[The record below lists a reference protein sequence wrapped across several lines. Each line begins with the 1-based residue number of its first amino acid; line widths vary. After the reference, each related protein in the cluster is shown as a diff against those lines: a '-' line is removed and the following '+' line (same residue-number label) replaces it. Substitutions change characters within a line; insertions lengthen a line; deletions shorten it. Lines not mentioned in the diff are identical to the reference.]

1 MPQAEL
7 RDLLEAGVHFGHQTR
22 RWNPNMRRFIFG
34 ELDGIH
40 IIDLLQTEAL
50 LENARK
56 FAGEL
61 ATGGGTVLFVGT
73 KKQARDTIQ
82 EWADR
87 CKMPYVNK
95 RWLGGLLTN
104 FNTMSGRIARL
115 HELNGWKEEGKLD
128 LLPTKERMG
137 MEAEL
142 AKLEFNLGGVR
153 DMDRLPDAV
162 FVADLK
168 TEEIAVNEAARLRI
182 PIIGLV
188 DTNCDPTP
196 VDYVIPGNDDAIRS
210 CELVIGTIGGAID
223 EGSSSWRVQE
233 EKRLAE
239 EMERRK
245 REEEERRKREEE
257 EKARREAE
265 EAKQAAEAAAKQ
277 AAEQKAAQQK
287 AAQAQAQAQKPQ
299 APAPQAAAQKPQAQ
313 APQAQAAEAAG
324 PVSDTTSSGKPDD
337 PASSPPAAEAPKA
350 QVQATP
356 AGAAVE
362 AQAAEKPAPTVAG
375 EQPAAEDA
383 QPSAEQPPPPPEES
397 AKAAG
402 DEEKAENEGEAK

>member
-1 MPQAEL
+1 MAQAEL

-22 RWNPNMRRFIFG
+22 RWNPNMRRFIFT
-34 ELDGIH
+34 EMDGIH

-73 KKQARDTIQ
+73 KKQAADTIQ
-82 EWADR
+82 EWAER
-87 CKMPYVNK
+87 CQMPYVNK

-115 HELNGWKEEGKLD
+115 HEIGGWKEEGKLD
-128 LLPTKERMG
+128 LLPTKERMK

-210 CELVIGTIGGAID
+210 CELVIGTIGSAIE
-223 EGSSSWRVQE
+223 EGSSAWRVQE
-233 EKRLAE
+233 EKRIAE

-245 REEEERRKREEE
+245 REEEERKKREEE
-257 EKARREAE
+257 EKARVEALEAKKAAE
-265 EAKQAAEAAAKQ
+265 EAEKAAQATAQ
-277 AAEQKAAQQK
+277 AQQK
-287 AAQAQAQAQKPQ
+287 AQQTQRKAPQQPQ
-299 APAPQAAAQKPQAQ
+299 APPPGQGAG
-313 APQAQAAEAAG
+313 AAG
-324 PVSDTTSSGKPDD
+324 PAAAGDPPSPATAQETVPPTTSPTAG
-337 PASSPPAAEAPKA
+337 ASKEAAQAGA
-350 QVQATP
+350 QVQATL

-362 AQAAEKPAPTVAG
+362 AQAAPPEASVAEVKDEG
-375 EQPAAEDA
+375 SE
-383 QPSAEQPPPPPEES
+383 EQPPPPPEES
-397 AKAAG
+397 AKAAET
-402 DEEKAENEGEAK
+402 DEKAEEGK

>member
-7 RDLLEAGVHFGHQTR
+7 KELLEAGVHFGHQTR

-50 LENARK
+50 LENARR

-61 ATGGGTVLFVGT
+61 ASGGGTVLFVGT
-73 KKQARDTIQ
+73 KKQARDTVQ

-115 HELNGWKEEGKLD
+115 HQLNGWKEEGKLD

-153 DMDRLPDAV
+153 DMERVPDAV
-162 FVADLK
+162 FVTDLK

-210 CELVIGTIGGAID
+210 CELIIGTIGQAID
-223 EGSSSWRVQE
+223 EGSSAWRVQE

-245 REEEERRKREEE
+245 KDEEERKKREEE
-257 EKARREAE
+257 EKARVE
-265 EAKQAAEAAAKQ
+265 AAEAKK
-277 AAEQKAAQQK
+277 AAEDAEKTAKATAAAQQ
-287 AAQAQAQAQKPQ
+287 QAQQVQGKAPQSKAPQPQ
-299 APAPQAAAQKPQAQ
+299 APAPAQEAQ
-313 APQAQAAEAAG
+313 APAKEA
-324 PVSDTTSSGKPDD
+324 PQ
-337 PASSPPAAEAPKA
+337 PPAAE
-350 QVQATP
+350 
-356 AGAAVE
+356 
-362 AQAAEKPAPTVAG
+362 EKPAPPAPAPTEKEPAPSVAG
-375 EQPAAEDA
+375 EQPQAEEM
-383 QPSAEQPPPPPEES
+383 QPSEEQPPAPPSES
-397 AKAAG
+397 AEAAESTG
-402 DEEKAENEGEAK
+402 EEKAENEGESK

>member
-1 MPQAEL
+1 MEAGTASPQADL

-50 LENARK
+50 LEDARR
-56 FAGEL
+56 FVGEL
-61 ATGGGTVLFVGT
+61 ASGGGTVLFVGT

-82 EWADR
+82 EWADKCR
-87 CKMPYVNK
+87 MPYVNK

-104 FNTMSGRIARL
+104 FNTMSGRISRL

-210 CELVIGTIGGAID
+210 CQLVIGTIGKAIED
-223 EGSSSWRVQE
+223 GSSAWRVQE
-233 EKRLAE
+233 EKRIAE

-245 REEEERRKREEE
+245 RDEEERKKREEE
-257 EKARREAE
+257 EKARVEAE
-265 EAKQAAEAAAKQ
+265 EAKKAAEDAQKAAQ
-277 AAEQKAAQQK
+277 ATAAAQQK
-287 AAQAQAQAQKPQ
+287 AQQVQGQPPKQQQAQAQQPQ
-299 APAPQAAAQKPQAQ
+299 APAPEADK
-313 APQAQAAEAAG
+313 AE
-324 PVSDTTSSGKPDD
+324 V
-337 PASSPPAAEAPKA
+337 PA
-350 QVQATP
+350 
-356 AGAAVE
+356 
-362 AQAAEKPAPTVAG
+362 VAG
-375 EQPAAEDA
+375 EASVAEVKEEA
-383 QPSAEQPPPPPEES
+383 SEEQPPPPPAES
-397 AKAAG
+397 AEAAK
-402 DEEKAENEGEAK
+402 DEKAEESK

>member
-1 MPQAEL
+1 MPEAGLTEL
-7 RDLLEAGVHFGHQTR
+7 LQAGVHFGHQTR

-50 LENARK
+50 LENARR

-61 ATGGGTVLFVGT
+61 ASGGGTVLFVGT
-73 KKQARDTIQ
+73 KKQARDTVQ
-82 EWADR
+82 EWAER

-115 HELNGWKEEGKLD
+115 HELNEWKEEGKLD
-128 LLPTKERMG
+128 LLPTKERMN

-162 FVADLK
+162 FVTDLK
-168 TEEIAVNEAARLRI
+168 TEEIAVHEAARLRI

-210 CELVIGTIGGAID
+210 CQLIIGTIGGAVE
-223 EGSSSWRVQE
+223 EGSSAWRVQE
-233 EKRLAE
+233 EKRIAE

-245 REEEERRKREEE
+245 RDEEERKKREEE
-257 EKARREAE
+257 EKARIQAQQAKEAE
-265 EAKQAAEAAAKQ
+265 EEAAKQ
-277 AAEQKAAQQK
+277 AAAKAEADKQKAA
-287 AAQAQAQAQKPQ
+287 AAQQAQ
-299 APAPQAAAQKPQAQ
+299 
-313 APQAQAAEAAG
+313 QAQAAPKPQQPAPEAPKAEQPQQAAPAQSAPAQSAPAQSAPAQQAAPAQPEAPKAEPA
-324 PVSDTTSSGKPDD
+324 PVE
-337 PASSPPAAEAPKA
+337 PAVPAQPEAPAAEATNDTDTQK
-350 QVQATP
+350 
-356 AGAAVE
+356 
-362 AQAAEKPAPTVAG
+362 
-375 EQPAAEDA
+375 
-383 QPSAEQPPPPPEES
+383 
-397 AKAAG
+397 G
-402 DEEKAENEGEAK
+402 DS